1 MDLVSKISVSNFRKP
16 GQSTLTRAEW
26 KAMIFSR
33 KKTATSRIFYGWYVL
48 AASFFLLFFQS
59 GARFS
64 FGIMFKPMAAEMGW
78 NRTSIS
84 LTFFLNT
91 VFFAL
96 TLSLAGKLYDRYGPR
111 MVILVSTVLL
121 AAGYISTSQVYSL
134 WQFHLFYG
142 VITAVGLGGASVP
155 LIAALMSK
163 WFARRRGLAISLALS
178 GNCLGQFVMVP
189 FVNWFVL
196 AYGWRFSYVL
206 LGIIILAG
214 NILLVLTVIKGDPEE
229 MGIKPY
235 GHDPVD
241 AAAKPENPNNTIPQP
256 NDLSLLQ
263 ASKTR
268 SFWFFLLFMLICGSG
283 DFLVAAH
290 LVPVVTDS
298 GVSPTSAANMMA
310 WFGLLS
316 MGGILIAGPASDLI
330 GNKIPIALTFVLRL
344 ILFLMILKYPSPITF
359 FIFAIGFGFTLLIT
373 APLTTTLVGRLY
385 GFTHVGLI
393 SGFITTIHH
402 LGGGFWAFM
411 GGAIFDRTGSYQ
423 ITFTLSAFLAFIA
436 IISTLAIKEK
446 RHTIN

>member
-1 MDLVSKISVSNFRKP
+1 
-16 GQSTLTRAEW
+16 
-26 KAMIFSR
+26 
-33 KKTATSRIFYGWYVL
+33 
-48 AASFFLLFFQS
+48 
-59 GARFS
+59 
-64 FGIMFKPMAAEMGW
+64 
-78 NRTSIS
+78 
-84 LTFFLNT
+84 
-91 VFFAL
+91 
-96 TLSLAGKLYDRYGPR
+96 
-111 MVILVSTVLL
+111 
-121 AAGYISTSQVYSL
+121 L

-189 FVNWFVL
+189 IVNWFVL

-214 NILLVLTVIKGDPEE
+214 NILLVLTVIKGDPED

-235 GHDPVD
+235 GYDPVD
-241 AAAKPENPNNTIPQP
+241 AAVTPEKPNNTIPQP
-256 NDLSLLQ
+256 NDLNLTQ

-290 LVPVVTDS
+290 LVPVVTDY
-298 GVSPTSAANMMA
+298 GVSPTAAANMMA

-373 APLTTTLVGRLY
+373 APLNTTLVGRLY
-385 GFTHVGLI
+385 GFTHVGMI

-411 GGAIFDRTGSYQ
+411 GGVLFDKTGSYQ
-423 ITFTLSAFLAFIA
+423 ITFMLSAFLAFIA

-446 RHTIN
+446 RHIIN

>member
-1 MDLVSKISVSNFRKP
+1 MNFFSKMSVSNFRKRRKA
-16 GQSTLTRAEW
+16 SLTHLEW
-26 KAMIFSR
+26 KGMIFSR
-33 KKTATSRIFYGWYVL
+33 KKIATSDVFYGWYVL
-48 AASFFLLFFQS
+48 ASSFFLLFFQS

-64 FGIMFKPMAAEMGW
+64 FGIMFKPMAAELGW
-78 NRTSIS
+78 NRASIS
-84 LTFFLNT
+84 SAFFLNA

-96 TLSLAGKLYDRYGPR
+96 TMSLAGKLYDRYGPR
-111 MVILVSTVLL
+111 WVILISTVLL
-121 AAGYISTSQVYSL
+121 GAGYISTSQVYSL

-142 VITAVGLGGASVP
+142 VLTAVGIGGASVP

-189 FVNWFVL
+189 IINWVVF

-206 LGIIILAG
+206 LGFIILAG
-214 NILLVLTVIKGDPEE
+214 NILLVLTVIKGDPED
-229 MGIKPY
+229 MGFKPHGY
-235 GHDPVD
+235 DSVD
-241 AAAKPENPNNTIPQP
+241 AATIPEKPNNTVPRP
-256 NDLSLLQ
+256 NDLSLMQ
-263 ASKTR
+263 ASKTP
-268 SFWFFLLFMLICGSG
+268 SFWFFLLFMFICGSG

-290 LVPVVTDS
+290 LVPVVTDY
-298 GVSPTSAANMMA
+298 GVSPTAAANMMA

-359 FIFAIGFGFTLLIT
+359 FIFAVGFGFTLLIT

-385 GFTHVGLI
+385 GFSHMGMI

-411 GGAIFDRTGSYQ
+411 GGALFDKTGSYQ
-423 ITFTLSAFLAFIA
+423 ITFTLSAALAIVA

-446 RHTIN
+446 RHIIN

>member
-1 MDLVSKISVSNFRKP
+1 
-16 GQSTLTRAEW
+16 
-26 KAMIFSR
+26 MIFSR
-33 KKTATSRIFYGWYVL
+33 KKTATSRLFYGWYVL

-59 GARFS
+59 GARYS
-64 FGIMFKPMAAEMGW
+64 FGIMFKPMAAELGW
-78 NRTSIS
+78 NRASIS
-84 LTFFLNT
+84 SVFFLNT

-96 TLSLAGKLYDRYGPR
+96 TMSLAGKLYDRYGPR
-111 MVILVSTVLL
+111 WVILVSTVLL

-142 VITAVGLGGASVP
+142 VLTAVGIGGASVP

-163 WFARRRGLAISLALS
+163 WFARRRGLTISLALS

-189 FVNWFVL
+189 IINWFVL

-206 LGIIILAG
+206 LGFIILAG
-214 NILLVLTVIKGDPEE
+214 NILLVLTVIKGDPED

-235 GHDPVD
+235 GYDLVD
-241 AAAKPENPNNTIPQP
+241 EAATPEKPNNNIPQP
-256 NDLSLLQ
+256 NDLSLMQ

-268 SFWFFLLFMLICGSG
+268 SFWFFLLFMFICGSG

-290 LVPVVTDS
+290 LVPVVTDY
-298 GVSPTSAANMMA
+298 GVSPTAAANMMA

-344 ILFLMILKYPSPITF
+344 ILFLMILKYPSPTTF
-359 FIFAIGFGFTLLIT
+359 FIFAVGFGFTLLIT
-373 APLTTTLVGRLY
+373 APLNTTLVGRLY
-385 GFTHVGLI
+385 GFTHVGMI

-411 GGAIFDRTGSYQ
+411 GGVLFDKTGSYQ
-423 ITFTLSAFLAFIA
+423 IIFTLSAALALIA
-436 IISTLAIKEK
+436 IISSLAIKEK
-446 RHTIN
+446 RHIIN

>member
-1 MDLVSKISVSNFRKP
+1 
-16 GQSTLTRAEW
+16 
-26 KAMIFSR
+26 MIFSR
-33 KKTATSRIFYGWYVL
+33 KKTAASRVFYGWYVL

-64 FGIMFKPMAAEMGW
+64 FGIMFKPMASELGW

-111 MVILVSTVLL
+111 LVILVSTVLL

-189 FVNWFVL
+189 MVNWFVL

-214 NILLVLTVIKGDPEE
+214 NILLVLTVIKGDPED

-235 GHDPVD
+235 GYDPVD
-241 AAAKPENPNNTIPQP
+241 AAATSERPNNTIPQP
-256 NDLSLLQ
+256 KDLSLMQ

-290 LVPVVTDS
+290 LVPVVTDY
-298 GVSPTSAANMMA
+298 GVTPTSAANMMA

-344 ILFLMILKYPSPITF
+344 ILFLMILRYPNPITF
-359 FIFAIGFGFTLLIT
+359 FIFAVGFGFTLLIT

-385 GFTHVGLI
+385 GFTHVGMI

-402 LGGGFWAFM
+402 LGGGFWAFI
-411 GGAIFDRTGSYQ
+411 GGVLFDKTGSYQ

-446 RHTIN
+446 RHIIN

>member
-1 MDLVSKISVSNFRKP
+1 
-16 GQSTLTRAEW
+16 
-26 KAMIFSR
+26 MIFSR
-33 KKTATSRIFYGWYVL
+33 KKMAVSSVFYGWYVL

-64 FGIMFKPMAAEMGW
+64 FGIMFKPMAAELGW
-78 NRTSIS
+78 NRASIS
-84 LTFFLNT
+84 STFFLNT
-91 VFFAL
+91 VFFAA

-189 FVNWFVL
+189 IVNWFVF

-206 LGIIILAG
+206 LGVIILAG
-214 NILLVLTVIKGDPEE
+214 NIILVLTVIKAAPED

-235 GHDPVD
+235 GYDLVD
-241 AAAKPENPNNTIPQP
+241 AAATPEKPDNTIPRP
-256 NDLSLLQ
+256 NDLSLMQ

-268 SFWFFLLFMLICGSG
+268 AFWFFLLFMLICGSG

-290 LVPVVTDS
+290 LVPVVTDY

-344 ILFLMILKYPSPITF
+344 MLFLMILKYPNPITF
-359 FIFAIGFGFTLLIT
+359 FIFAVGFGFTLLIT

-385 GFTHVGLI
+385 GFTHVGMI

-411 GGAIFDRTGSYQ
+411 GGALFDKTGSYQ
-423 ITFTLSAFLAFIA
+423 VTFTISAFLAFIA
-436 IISTLAIKEK
+436 IISTLVIREK
-446 RHTIN
+446 RHIIT

>member
-1 MDLVSKISVSNFRKP
+1 MNLFPKMSVSNSRKRRKT
-16 GQSTLTRAEW
+16 SLAHAEW
-26 KAMIFSR
+26 KGMIFSR
-33 KKTATSRIFYGWYVL
+33 KKIAASGVFYGWYVL

-78 NRTSIS
+78 SRASIS
-84 LTFFLNT
+84 SAFFLNA

-96 TLSLAGKLYDRYGPR
+96 AMSLAGKLYDRYGPR
-111 MVILVSTVLL
+111 WVILVSTVLL
-121 AAGYISTSQVYSL
+121 GAGYICTSQVYSL

-142 VITAVGLGGASVP
+142 VLTAVGIGGASVP

-163 WFARRRGLAISLALS
+163 WFASRRGLAISLALS
-178 GNCLGQFVMVP
+178 GNCLGQFVLVP
-189 FVNWFVL
+189 IINWFVL

-206 LGIIILAG
+206 LGFIILAG
-214 NILLVLTVIKGDPEE
+214 NILLVLTVIKGDPED

-235 GHDPVD
+235 GYDSVD
-241 AAAKPENPNNTIPQP
+241 AATTPEKPNNTVPQP
-256 NDLSLLQ
+256 NDLSLMQ
-263 ASKTR
+263 ASKAP
-268 SFWFFLLFMLICGSG
+268 SFWFFLLFMFICGSG

-290 LVPVVTDS
+290 LVPVVTDY
-298 GVSPTSAANMMA
+298 GVSPTAAANMMA

-359 FIFAIGFGFTLLIT
+359 FIFAVGFGFTLLIT

-385 GFTHVGLI
+385 GFTHMGMI

-411 GGAIFDRTGSYQ
+411 GGALFDKTGSYQ
-423 ITFTLSAFLAFIA
+423 ITFALSAALAVIA

-446 RHTIN
+446 RHIIN

>member
-1 MDLVSKISVSNFRKP
+1 
-16 GQSTLTRAEW
+16 
-26 KAMIFSR
+26 
-33 KKTATSRIFYGWYVL
+33 
-48 AASFFLLFFQS
+48 
-59 GARFS
+59 
-64 FGIMFKPMAAEMGW
+64 MAAELGW

-111 MVILVSTVLL
+111 MVILFSTVLL
-121 AAGYISTSQVYSL
+121 TAGYISTSQVSSL

-189 FVNWFVL
+189 IVNRFVL

-214 NILLVLTVIKGDPEE
+214 NILLVLTVIKGDPED

-235 GHDPVD
+235 GYDPVD
-241 AAAKPENPNNTIPQP
+241 AAATPEKPNNTIPQP
-256 NDLSLLQ
+256 KDLNLTQ
-263 ASKTR
+263 ASTTR

-290 LVPVVTDS
+290 LVPVVTDY
-298 GVSPTSAANMMA
+298 GVSPTAAANMMA

-373 APLTTTLVGRLY
+373 APLNTTLVGRLY
-385 GFTHVGLI
+385 GFTHVGMI

-402 LGGGFWAFM
+402 LGGGFWAFI
-411 GGAIFDRTGSYQ
+411 GGVLFDKTGSYQ
-423 ITFTLSAFLAFIA
+423 ITFMLSAFLAFIA

-446 RHTIN
+446 RHIIN